1 MHQFATW
8 LNEWM
13 LPCKRGFIKYTFSS
27 CLQTSQSFPP
37 LSQHLLETKRLDYIL
52 TGNIQSDLLENHFGR
67 YRQLSGANYFGSEK
81 QFLDTQ
87 KSIRVF

>member
-1 MHQFATW
+1 MSGCYRVKGDLVNIHFP
-8 LNEWM
+8 LVF
-13 LPCKRGFIKYTFSS
+13 R
-27 CLQTSQSFPP
+27 QSFPP

-52 TGNIQSDLLENHFGR
+52 TGNIQSDLLEKHFGR

-87 KSIRVF
+87 KAIRVF